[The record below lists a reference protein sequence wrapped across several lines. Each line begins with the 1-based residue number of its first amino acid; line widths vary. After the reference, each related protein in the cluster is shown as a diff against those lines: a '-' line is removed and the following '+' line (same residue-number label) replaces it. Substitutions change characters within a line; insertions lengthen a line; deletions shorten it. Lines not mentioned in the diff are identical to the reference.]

1 MGKNYAESSLKHY
14 LKQKVRI
21 TLGLVVTFLI
31 TGVCAFGG
39 SIDLSNE
46 DYQKAE
52 NSLNE
57 LGQHDLAIGNG
68 EIGIDKNDTSKKIK
82 ITEKEGVYT
91 ITYTGIN
98 AYPSDSVKKVEISK
112 KYLSGNTV
120 NNINKFLNS
129 QDKEYKLITEALTE
143 DIAENQFVQNNTS
156 EKFVQQAT
164 GTKNITNNGYI
175 LGYYGQKVENGEAVN
190 NGTIMSDSFGQSSS
204 KGNGNLINNGL
215 IVLAKDVSYGQYVNK
230 GKAYNYGT
238 IIGKQYLQATTKLDA
253 GTINTIELYNY
264 GVLKSID
271 ESSGDTRYQGQ
282 VIDAQG
288 AKAYNYGLIDGK
300 NNLQF
305 SVNGR
310 WSTLLSN
317 YGTLNISSQNG
328 VAQTHHQGSSE
339 NYGLIKIINGAA
351 VLGDKDSIIGKAVNR
366 GVIHSSGNSEI
377 YKNVKTI
384 DNTGIIITN
393 ADLSNKE
400 WSKTGV
406 TLNTNYELQNTDTA
420 VTVTGDTFDNS
431 SFGDKN
437 IGYINATDR
446 TSSIK
451 ISDIRAEKDKN
462 GNTIKKVIGIVA
474 DDKNTQDDKKPVVFE
489 TDKNLLLE
497 ELDMTGYLVN
507 GGTLIDMN
515 GNDLILSN
523 ANITVTEDLTKT
535 NGEKA
540 VAVDL
545 GTGKLSLMG
554 DSEINGI
561 IKGEAGSVVE
571 SVAQKDDNFRTE
583 GETVLEFK
591 NADADIADIN
601 YTDIKLT
608 GTDAGKIVTE
618 FNKTSEGKENTI
630 EIGRNFVLGT
640 ADDYKTETVIQ
651 ETSKEGNKSNYII
664 DNLDNIHGNISLGA
678 GENTVTVNS
687 RFEKYDGK
695 IDLGAGEDKFI
706 VTENVGYNVI
716 NTFNHVVY
724 NAETVELKGGVW
736 GNWNEAHGS
745 IRFDESTKD
754 VKTPNLT
761 LGDKT
766 VMRITLNTENEGS
779 DFANFISDDLHM
791 KHAVITGTGNGSAVK
806 YWIGY
811 DGLDSTKLSSDKYSF
826 GEGINTDVSAI
837 FKVDRV
843 EGKETTVT
851 VKTAEDM
858 GLSGQD
864 RIIYNAYLNEIKAD
878 GNVNTD
884 VVDQINGYNSSE
896 AFVKHIKD
904 IPVTGEAYY
913 TAGSVVTMDIA
924 DTYMSAVEDFT
935 KRAGKGEWLAQGKY
949 LNSDT
954 EFDGGSKVKGYDG
967 DVTGTVG
974 MIEYGLTEN
983 TSYGAVFGM
992 GDSEM
997 DIDGGGK
1004 LDGDNTY
1011 AGLYMKH
1018 RTSNGIELVA
1028 NIGYVEND
1036 MDSVLRN
1043 DFEFGNNTASGNGKT
1058 FEKGTADSSA
1068 VVIGVKGR
1076 KDYRISDTVKLQ
1088 PVLGARATLINQDE
1102 AENPEMHFT
1111 IKEQD
1116 IIVLEGTAGMGIAK
1130 EIALSEGKLELN
1142 AGAEYTFAASSST
1155 NDAEYTLF
1163 DTTEVKLEDTDAAEN
1178 TGTIYIGADYE
1189 HESGIG
1195 FNGKYEML
1203 WSDKGDDSRIT
1214 AGVSYRF

>member
-31 TGVCAFGG
+31 TGAFAFAEGTEN
-39 SIDLSNE
+39 ILDEHNK
-46 DYQKAE
+46 DFITTE
-52 NSLNE
+52 NSLTG
-57 LGQHDLAIGNG
+57 LGQYDLAIGNG

-91 ITYTGIN
+91 ISYGGIAKDFYN
-98 AYPSDSVKKVEISK
+98 TEQFPNYLLNKITVSK
-112 KYLSGNTV
+112 RLLAKNTAD
-120 NNINKFLNS
+120 NINKFFNS
-129 QDKEYKLITEALTE
+129 ENKEYKLITEALTE
-143 DIAENQFVQNNTS
+143 DIAENQFIQRN
-156 EKFVQQAT
+156 K
-164 GTKNITNNGYI
+164 GTAQEAKGKKEIVNNGYI
-175 LGYYGQKVENGEAVN
+175 LGLAGQKVENGKA
-190 NGTIMSDSFGQSSS
+190 
-204 KGNGNLINNGL
+204 INNG
-215 IVLAKDVSYGQYVNK
+215 IIMSHERGQNATGTGEV
-230 GKAYNYGT
+230 YNYGLLRT
-238 IIGKQYLQATTKLDA
+238 SSAGANGQGVKDGNAYNF
-253 GTINTIELYNY
+253 GTIVGTFGQISEGTGKIYNY
-264 GVLKSID
+264 GIIKST
-271 ESSGDTRYQGQ
+271 DTLTTSIRYQGQ
-282 VIDAQG
+282 VTRNSS
-288 AKAYNYGLIDGK
+288 AYNYGIIETKVNAQSVLANQAGK
-300 NNLQF
+300 IY
-305 SVNGR
+305 
-310 WSTLLSN
+310 N
-317 YGTLNISSQNG
+317 YGTLISSNG
-328 VAQTHHQGSSE
+328 MVQQVQQGTGY
-339 NYGLIKIINGAA
+339 NYGLLKTGDKEA
-351 VLGDKDSIIGKAVNR
+351 VLGHETSITGKAVNR

-474 DDKNTQDDKKPVVFE
+474 DDKNTQDNKKPVVFE

-591 NADADIADIN
+591 NAAADIADIN

-640 ADDYKTETVIQ
+640 ADDYKTETVIE
-651 ETSKEGNKSNYII
+651 ETSKAENKSNYII

-706 VTENVGYNVI
+706 VTGNVGNVI

-837 FKVDRV
+837 FKVDSV

-896 AFVKHIKD
+896 AFVNHIKGTS
-904 IPVTGEAYY
+904 VTGEAYY

-949 LNSDT
+949 INSDT

-974 MIEYGLTEN
+974 MIEYGFTEN

-1043 DFEFGNNTASGNGKT
+1043 DFEFGDNTASGNGKT

-1068 VVIGVKGR
+1068 VIIGVKGR

-1130 EIALSEGKLELN
+1130 EIALSQGKLELN
-1142 AGAEYTFAASSST
+1142 VGAEYTFAASSST

-1163 DTTEVKLEDTDAAEN
+1163 DTTEVKLEDTDTAEN
-1178 TGTIYIGADYE
+1178 TGTIYVGAYYE

>member
-31 TGVCAFGG
+31 TGMVSFGA
-39 SIDLSNE
+39 NE
-46 DYQKAE
+46 YPLMDKIGDSGYLDAME
-52 NSLNE
+52 SLNG
-57 LGQHDLAIGNG
+57 LGSVDISADKNYTSSDGKATSNLKIKKDGDNYKFSLTNSNFK
-68 EIGIDKNDTSKKIK
+68 EVVIDKNL
-82 ITEKEGVYT
+82 
-91 ITYTGIN
+91 
-98 AYPSDSVKKVEISK
+98 ISK
-112 KYLSGNTV
+112 RTAEI
-120 NNINKFLNS
+120 INKTIKNTN
-129 QDKEYKLITEALTE
+129 EY
-143 DIAENQFVQNNTS
+143 
-156 EKFVQQAT
+156 EKFNASNPVSAINNKFMDGGSEGQI
-164 GTKNITNNGYI
+164 GNNITNNGI
-175 LGYYGQKVENGEAVN
+175 IAGWSNLQKGTGDNAEVIN
-190 NGTIMSDSFGQSSS
+190 NGLLLGTNVQFLENTGY
-204 KGNGNLINNGL
+204 LINNGIIL
-215 IVLAKDVSYGQYVNK
+215 STSGTVQS
-230 GKAYNYGT
+230 GKNGVVYNYGT
-238 IIGKQYLQATTKLDA
+238 ISAA
-253 GTINTIELYNY
+253 GTAQSSKTLYNY
-264 GVLKSID
+264 GTIKGQTGQSINGGIGENYGIIISSNIGQNSAGGNSQIYNYGTI
-271 ESSGDTRYQGQ
+271 ESSGNGMGHTQSSSL
-282 VIDAQG
+282 
-288 AKAYNYGLIDGK
+288 YNYGLIKVKDGFAMG
-300 NNLQF
+300 NHSTS
-305 SVNGR
+305 SV
-310 WSTLLSN
+310 
-317 YGTLNISSQNG
+317 
-328 VAQTHHQGSSE
+328 
-339 NYGLIKIINGAA
+339 
-351 VLGDKDSIIGKAVNR
+351 GDTINR
-366 GVIHSSGNSEI
+366 GVLYSSGNSIIFEAGI
-377 YKNVKTI
+377 KKI
-384 DNTGIIITN
+384 ENTGIVIT
-393 ADLSNKE
+393 DNKDVYE
-400 WSKTGV
+400 KDWVKTGV
-406 TLNTNYELQNTDTA
+406 TLNTKFELQNTDTVVEIKDNA
-420 VTVTGDTFDNS
+420 LTNS

-437 IGYINATDR
+437 IGYIHTN
-446 TSSIK
+446 
-451 ISDIRAEKDKN
+451 DKN
-462 GNTIKKVIGIVA
+462 SSLRISNVIADRDEKGEIVNKKVLGVVAEQKSTVFKADENLFLDGI
-474 DDKNTQDDKKPVVFE
+474 
-489 TDKNLLLE
+489 
-497 ELDMTGYLVN
+497 DMTGYLIN
-507 GGTLIDMN
+507 GGTFIDMKDK
-515 GNDLILSN
+515 DLVLSDV
-523 ANITVTEDLTKT
+523 NITVTEDLTKT

-545 GTGKLSLMG
+545 GSGKLTLMG
-554 DSEINGI
+554 TNEINGI
-561 IKGEAGSVVE
+561 IKGGEDSNLEA
-571 SVAQKDDNFRTE
+571 VAQKTE
-583 GETVLEFK
+583 IKTNTDGTLTFK
-591 NADADIADIN
+591 NADSDKIKDVN
-601 YTDIKLT
+601 YTDVKLT
-608 GTDAGKIVTE
+608 GVKADKIETN
-618 FNKTSEGKENTI
+618 FTHTSEGKENTI
-630 EIGRNFVLGT
+630 EIGENFVVGT

-651 ETSKEGNKSNYII
+651 EISKEGNKSNYII

-706 VTENVGYNVI
+706 VTGNVGYNVI

-837 FKVDRV
+837 FKVDSV
-843 EGKETTVT
+843 EGKETIVT

-896 AFVKHIKD
+896 AFVNHIKGTS
-904 IPVTGEAYY
+904 VTGEAYY

-949 LNSDT
+949 INSDT

-974 MIEYGLTEN
+974 MIEYGFTEN

-1043 DFEFGNNTASGNGKT
+1043 DFEFGDNTASGNGKT

-1068 VVIGVKGR
+1068 VIIGVKGR

-1130 EIALSEGKLELN
+1130 EIALYEGKLELN

-1178 TGTIYIGADYE
+1178 TGTIYVGADYE